1 MNLNLDDKKI
11 IKITYRLNES
21 DVVEFNYSD
30 GELASV
36 VPIKKSKML
45 SNSEMIDKIRTSP
58 SFKDLKVAHDLI
70 NMDLNGSL
78 DKIASKHRDEIQ
90 EKLSFNGENDE
101 RELDLTNYAKR
112 LELLKSELNSMLGN
126 DKVTDEEFIDKIK
139 TYQDYSKKHSDLFKK
154 IYCSK

>member
-45 SNSEMIDKIRTSP
+45 SNSEMINKIKNTSL
-58 SFKDLKVAHDLI
+58 FQDVKAAHDLI

-78 DKIASKHRDEIQ
+78 DKIASRHRDEIQ
-90 EKLSFNGENDE
+90 DKLSFKGENDE
-101 RELDLTNYAKR
+101 RELDLTNYEKS
-112 LELLKSELNSMLGN
+112 LELLKSELYSMLGN

-139 TYQDYSKKHSDLFKK
+139 TYQDYNKKHSDLLKE